1 MASEAERILKLAG
14 DPRLAYEMVERQL
27 AVLVLRTQVILSL
40 SGIVITVT
48 GFSGRAVAQVSLL
61 ARLLI
66 VAGMFVVLAAAAVG
80 VVGVLRVSWLSHVI
94 TENPV
99 ETLERALAIRNQKS
113 RYLSLSLLMWV
124 AGFAL
129 YCVAVAQLLLQGR

>member
-1 MASEAERILKLAG
+1 VASEAERILKLAG